1 MISWPDRPVCAYCGS
16 LRDVLVGLVA
26 ALLVGLSTVLAGCG
40 GSAYFS
46 LGHQSKIRNCFLDG
60 GVANLGSGLSS
71 AKRELQK
78 YQGNEIPVS
87 DAVSIVAR
95 VTGLRVHLLRDDEI
109 SEALEHARQLI
120 ASEKVRQGP
129 YNVKNEV
136 VKASR
141 EAWADLTPEARS
153 LVGTLWADKTGVD
166 LVVTTLDHV
175 QTKEKILSMIANI
188 LEQKN
193 RYPLGRG
200 GGIC

>member
-1 MISWPDRPVCAYCGS
+1 
-16 LRDVLVGLVA
+16 
-26 ALLVGLSTVLAGCG
+26 
-40 GSAYFS
+40 
-46 LGHQSKIRNCFLDG
+46 LDG
-60 GVANLGSGLSS
+60 ELSD
-71 AKRELQK
+71 AKRELEK
-78 YQGNEIPVS
+78 YPGNEILVP

-109 SEALEHARQLI
+109 SQALEYARQLI
-120 ASEKVRQGP
+120 ASEKLQHGP

-153 LVGTLWADKTGVD
+153 LVGSLWAGKTGVD
-166 LVVTTLDHV
+166 LVVTTLDPVH
-175 QTKEKILSMIANI
+175 TKGKILSVIANI
-188 LEQKN
+188 LEQME

>member
-1 MISWPDRPVCAYCGS
+1 MDGE
-16 LRDVLVGLVA
+16 
-26 ALLVGLSTVLAGCG
+26 LS
-40 GSAYFS
+40 
-46 LGHQSKIRNCFLDG
+46 D
-60 GVANLGSGLSS
+60 

-78 YQGNEIPVS
+78 YPGDEIPVI

-95 VTGLRVHLLRDDEI
+95 VTGLRVHLLREDEI
-109 SEALEHARQLI
+109 SEALEYARQLI
-120 ASEKVRQGP
+120 TSEKVRQGP

-153 LVGTLWADKTGVD
+153 LVGTLWAEKTGVD

-188 LEQKN
+188 LEQKK
-193 RYPLGRG
+193 RYPLGRAQTPPR
-200 GGIC
+200 

>member
-1 MISWPDRPVCAYCGS
+1 MVSE
-16 LRDVLVGLVA
+16 
-26 ALLVGLSTVLAGCG
+26 
-40 GSAYFS
+40 
-46 LGHQSKIRNCFLDG
+46 LDG
-60 GVANLGSGLSS
+60 ELSD
-71 AKRELQK
+71 ARRELQK
-78 YQGNEIPVS
+78 YPGDEILVI

-109 SEALEHARQLI
+109 SEALEYAKQLI

-129 YNVKNEV
+129 YDVKNEI
-136 VKASR
+136 VKATK
-141 EAWADLTPEARS
+141 EAWADLTPLARS

-166 LVVTTLDHV
+166 LVGTTLDPV

>member
-1 MISWPDRPVCAYCGS
+1 
-16 LRDVLVGLVA
+16 
-26 ALLVGLSTVLAGCG
+26 
-40 GSAYFS
+40 
-46 LGHQSKIRNCFLDG
+46 LDG
-60 GVANLGSGLSS
+60 ELSD

-78 YQGNEIPVS
+78 YPGNEIPVT

-109 SEALEHARQLI
+109 SEALEYARRLI

-129 YNVKNEV
+129 YNVKSEV

-153 LVGTLWADKTGVD
+153 LVGSLWAERAGAD
-166 LVVTTLDHV
+166 LVVTTLDPV

-188 LEQKN
+188 LEQKK

-200 GGIC
+200 RRIC

>member
-1 MISWPDRPVCAYCGS
+1 MSNAE
-16 LRDVLVGLVA
+16 
-26 ALLVGLSTVLAGCG
+26 
-40 GSAYFS
+40 
-46 LGHQSKIRNCFLDG
+46 
-60 GVANLGSGLSS
+60 
-71 AKRELQK
+71 RELQK
-78 YQGNEIPVS
+78 YHGNEIPVS

-95 VTGLRVHLLRDDEI
+95 VMGLRVHLLRDEEI
-109 SEALEHARQLI
+109 SEALEYARGLV
-120 ASEKVRQGP
+120 ASEKVQHGP

-141 EAWADLTPEARS
+141 EGWADLTPEARS

>member
-1 MISWPDRPVCAYCGS
+1 MDGE
-16 LRDVLVGLVA
+16 
-26 ALLVGLSTVLAGCG
+26 LSDAG
-40 GSAYFS
+40 
-46 LGHQSKIRNCFLDG
+46 
-60 GVANLGSGLSS
+60 
-71 AKRELQK
+71 RELQK
-78 YQGNEIPVS
+78 YPGNEIPVT

-109 SEALEHARQLI
+109 SEALEYARQLI
-120 ASEKVRQGP
+120 ASEKVLQGP
-129 YNVKNEV
+129 YDVKNEV

-141 EAWADLTPEARS
+141 EAWADLTSEARS
-153 LVGTLWADKTGVD
+153 LVGTLWADKIGVD
-166 LVVTTLDHV
+166 LVVTTLDPV